1 MLAAISLPRWSIC
14 RCTTTTPCCLDCL
27 AKGGYCLNFAIS
39 WDSNI
44 PYWARAFFASV
55 GSDFDIWDSI
65 FCGATAAMVSAFI
78 SLFSVAMT
86 GVSLAFFCSVLGVTM
101 RVGSPDVGG
110 FCSVVFERSFLVTG
124 LDFGL
129 GVSGSDSAKSGG
141 LIATSSGM
149 IVWIIST
156 VSTKRVLSAL
166 RCMLDRVKA
175 IRRCAHIDSKNA
187 Q

>member
-1 MLAAISLPRWSIC
+1 
-14 RCTTTTPCCLDCL
+14 
-27 AKGGYCLNFAIS
+27 
-39 WDSNI
+39 
-44 PYWARAFFASV
+44 
-55 GSDFDIWDSI
+55 
-65 FCGATAAMVSAFI
+65 
-78 SLFSVAMT
+78 
-86 GVSLAFFCSVLGVTM
+86 M

-129 GVSGSDSAKSGG
+129 DVSGSASAKGG
-141 LIATSSGM
+141 VLMATSSGM

-166 RCMLDRVKA
+166 RCMLDRVSA
-175 IRRCAHIDSKNA
+175 IKKCAHIDSKNA